1 VRSDCPSRV
10 GLLDQ
15 QLAPPRPIA
24 SPGLRLGLVAAFALV
39 AAVAAWALLTRQ
51 SASVPSSHAP
61 ATISA
66 GGPRIV
72 TIDGLSALAGLRGS
86 PVYWAGARP
95 TALYE
100 VSETA
105 NGFVYVRY
113 LPSGTAP
120 GDPRPAFLTIG
131 TYPRPD
137 AYGDVRAAAQRP
149 GAVSFRLARH
159 GLAVYDEND
168 PTSIYLAYPGSK
180 EQVEVYDPSPAVA
193 LRIARSGRVRP
204 VP

>member
-1 VRSDCPSRV
+1 V
-10 GLLDQ
+10 GLVDQ
-15 QLAPPRPIA
+15 QLAPPRPVV
-24 SPGLRLGLVAAFALV
+24 SQSLRIGLVAAFALV
-39 AAVAAWALLTRQ
+39 ASVAAWALLTRE
-51 SASVPSSHAP
+51 STTALSSHAP

-66 GGPRIV
+66 SGPRIV
-72 TIDGLSALAGLRGS
+72 TVDGLSALAGLRGS
-86 PVYWAGARP
+86 PVYWAGARS

-100 VSETA
+100 VSQTS
-105 NGFVYVRY
+105 NGYVYVRY

-137 AYGDVRAAAQRP
+137 AYGDIRAAARRP
-149 GAVSFRLARH
+149 GAVSIPLGRH

-168 PTSIYLAYPGSK
+168 PTSIYLAYPGST

-193 LRIARSGRVRP
+193 LHIARSGRVRP

>member
-1 VRSDCPSRV
+1 V
-10 GLLDQ
+10 DQ
-15 QLAPPRPIA
+15 QLAPPRPVA
-24 SPGLRLGLVAAFALV
+24 GPTLRLGVVLAFALV
-39 AAVAAWALLTRQ
+39 ASVAAWALLTRQ
-51 SASVPSSHAP
+51 TASVPSSHAP
-61 ATISA
+61 AAISA
-66 GGPRIV
+66 NGPRIV
-72 TIDGLSALAGLRGS
+72 TVDGLSALAGLRGS
-86 PVYWAGARP
+86 PLYWAGARP
-95 TALYE
+95 SALYE

-105 NGFVYVRY
+105 NGYMYVRY

-137 AYGDVRAAAQRP
+137 AYGDIRAAARRP
-149 GAVSFRLARH
+149 GAVSIPLAGH

-168 PTSIYLAYPGSK
+168 PTSIYLAYPGAT

-193 LRIARSGRVRP
+193 LRTARSGRVRP

>member
-1 VRSDCPSRV
+1 V
-10 GLLDQ
+10 GLVDQ
-15 QLAPPRPIA
+15 QLAPPRPVV
-24 SPGLRLGLVAAFALV
+24 SQSLRIGLVAAFALV
-39 AAVAAWALLTRQ
+39 ASVAAWALLTRE
-51 SASVPSSHAP
+51 STTALSSHAP

-66 GGPRIV
+66 SGPRIV
-72 TIDGLSALAGLRGS
+72 TVDGLSALAGLRGS
-86 PVYWAGARP
+86 PVYWAGERS

-100 VSETA
+100 VSQTS
-105 NGFVYVRY
+105 NGYIYVRY

-137 AYGDVRAAAQRP
+137 AYGDIRAAARRP
-149 GAVSFRLARH
+149 GAVSIPLGRH

-168 PTSIYLAYPGSK
+168 PTSIYLAYPGST
-180 EQVEVYDPSPAVA
+180 EQVEVYDPSSAVA
-193 LRIARSGRVRP
+193 LHIARSGRVRP